1 VALCAGKGG
10 RRNLNTCD
18 ACGVVA
24 PSSVCTGVLDV
35 PEHAVTEHRPLKRAL
50 GKRRKWVDVNRVIPS
65 YQHLRLMAFWCS
77 HCGSLDVIDVEGH
90 DGRSDTRVEGHDGR
104 SDTRP
109 AEVVLC
115 DDCDAVCGIGS
126 TLAEARQNSIALG
139 GWTGGEDTDQ
149 DLCPACTP
157 KEHHG

>member
-10 RRNLNTCD
+10 RRNLNACD
-18 ACGVVA
+18 TCGVVA
-24 PSSVCTGVLDV
+24 PSIICTGVLDI
-35 PEHAVTEHRPLKRAL
+35 PEHAVTEHRPLKRTPR
-50 GKRRKWVDVNRVIPS
+50 KRREWTNITRVVPS

-77 HCGSLDVIDVEGH
+77 HCGSLDVIDVEGR
-90 DGRSDTRVEGHDGR
+90 DGRSNTH
-104 SDTRP
+104 P

-115 DDCDAVCGIGS
+115 DACDAVCGIGS
-126 TLAEARQNSIALG
+126 TLAEARQNSITLG